1 MKIEYA
7 SGSALRPTFESVV
20 IFMRIATLFSAVF
33 LVSGVVYG
41 QPEGAAAASSAPSS
55 RVSGDCGEDAAR
67 LPKGYSRIYIALRN
81 GKDGSGR
88 SLSDARDGSTA
99 ANLDTILRCLS
110 EGCPAS
116 DGQKAV
122 PKTEKLIVCIGP
134 GVFQTK
140 GAYDFLIAV
149 PRTSQ
154 QGFTIGKG
162 WKIHGSGAA
171 KTTIQLIDYRRSAP
185 SKDPE
190 TFPAATAHGVVFST
204 NSDDASG
211 IEISDL
217 TVDANYPQ
225 LKVQAKQQG
234 IKALNLEAIHL
245 RSNEGGH
252 WIYHVNV
259 INTSGEVGGM
269 FGTFEI
275 FPVWIT
281 SVSNTNPAQNNGNL
295 IENVTMSQFHGGLC
309 TAIAVANALVE
320 VRNNYVDGYQIGY
333 GGWSMG
339 RVWFHDNVAIRTDYG
354 FNIDSLN
361 NDGVKIE
368 SNQIIAPK
376 KFGFVIGGGGTYTRF
391 HIFRNTIQIKDGGV
405 SGILFQGNVTKSV
418 IEGNTLTAE
427 RSAAGNSI
435 AIKNYSASRQIG
447 ANQDNTYQSNRID
460 SSLKTAFYAPSRQS
474 QNCFSGN
481 MDERGNP
488 RKDLKDNHAGPCV
501 AAGK

>member
-1 MKIEYA
+1 
-7 SGSALRPTFESVV
+7 
-20 IFMRIATLFSAVF
+20 MRIATLFSAIF
-33 LVSGVVYG
+33 LVSGFVHG
-41 QPEGAAAASSAPSS
+41 QPQGAVAGSSAPSS
-55 RVSGDCGEDAAR
+55 RVSTDCTEDAAK
-67 LPKGYSRIYIALRN
+67 LPKGYSRVYIAQRI

-99 ANLDTILRCLS
+99 ASFDTILRCLS

-116 DGQKAV
+116 HGEKAV
-122 PKTEKLIVCIGP
+122 PKTEKLIVCIEP

-140 GAYDFLIAV
+140 GRYDFLIGV

-162 WKIHGSGAA
+162 WKIHGAGAA
-171 KTTIQLIDYRRSAP
+171 KTTIQLIDYRRSLEP
-185 SKDPE
+185 KDPE

-217 TVDANYPQ
+217 TVDTNYPQ
-225 LKVQAKQQG
+225 LKAQATQQG

-245 RSNEGGH
+245 RANEGGH
-252 WIYHVNV
+252 WIHHVNV
-259 INTSGEVGGM
+259 INTSGEVGGIHVK
-269 FGTFEI
+269 FET
-275 FPVWIT
+275 FPVWIY
-281 SVSNTNPAQNNGNL
+281 SVKLNSTPADNNGNL
-295 IENVTMSQFHGGLC
+295 IENVTMSQFHGGAC
-309 TAIAVANALVE
+309 TAIAVANALAE
-320 VRNNYVDGYQIGY
+320 VRNNQVDGYQIGY
-333 GGWSMG
+333 GGWIMG
-339 RVWFHDNVAIRTDYG
+339 AVWFHDNVAVHTEYG

-427 RSAAGNSI
+427 RSAAGNSL

-447 ANQDNTYQSNRID
+447 ANQDNIYQSNRID

-481 MDERGNP
+481 VDERGNP